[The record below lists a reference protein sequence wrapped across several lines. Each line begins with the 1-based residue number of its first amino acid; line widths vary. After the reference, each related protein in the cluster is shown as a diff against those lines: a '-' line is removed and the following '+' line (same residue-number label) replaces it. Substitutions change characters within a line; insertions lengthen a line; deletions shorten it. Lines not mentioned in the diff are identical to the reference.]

1 MSKPSNK
8 IGCDECHWT
17 GYVIDDSATNARA
30 VLCGC
35 IENCEHCGGSGNI
48 LSENENGYSYL
59 ALCHHCGVIRRN
71 VKLYNISG
79 VPSKYSHVLQVDA
92 GLDPKRMN
100 TALQKALKY
109 AKQEFVKKYPTK
121 DGFLLMGPSGLGKT
135 HLAVGTISELT
146 LKHGVKC
153 MFKDFFY
160 LLSELKQAYSS
171 GTPENDVILPL
182 VEADVLVI
190 DELGKGRSNEWELN
204 ILDQLISKRYNASKK
219 TLITTN
225 YVTYDIAKEIGDKH
239 EILEVRVGERIA
251 SRLYEM
257 CEFLYLE
264 GRDFRKEQ
272 KKSQKSQ

>member
-1 MSKPSNK
+1 MAKEARK
-8 IGCDECHWT
+8 TGCDECRWA
-17 GYVIDDSATNARA
+17 GYTIDNSSTNARA
-30 VLCGC
+30 VLCQC
-35 IENCEHCGGSGNI
+35 IENCEECEGSGNK
-48 LSENENGYSYL
+48 LSENENGYSYI
-59 ALCHHCGVIRRN
+59 APCKTCGLIRRN

-79 VPSKYSHVLQVDA
+79 IPAKYSHVLQVDA
-92 GLDPKRMN
+92 GLDPRRMN

-109 AKQEFVKKYPTK
+109 AKDEFVKKYPTK

-160 LLSELKQAYSS
+160 LLSELKQAYSE

-182 VEADVLVI
+182 VETDVLVI

-257 CEFLYLE
+257 CTFLYLE
-264 GRDFRKEQ
+264 GRDFRKER
-272 KKSQKSQ
+272 KKAQKSQ

>member
-1 MSKPSNK
+1 MAKK
-8 IGCDECHWT
+8 AEKLGCDDCNWS
-17 GYVIDDSATNARA
+17 GYVIDNSNSNARA
-30 VLCGC
+30 ILCKC
-35 IENCEHCGGSGNI
+35 IEECPHCGGSGNI
-48 LSENENGYSYL
+48 LSEKEGGYSYV
-59 ALCHHCGVIRRN
+59 APCHSCGVIRRN
-71 VKLYNISG
+71 VKLYNIAG
-79 VPSKYSHVLQVDA
+79 IPAKYSHVVQVDA
-92 GLDPKRMN
+92 GLELKRMN
-100 TALQKALKY
+100 PALQRALKY
-109 AKQEFVKKYPTK
+109 AKEEFVKKYPTK

-160 LLSELKQAYSS
+160 LLSELKQAYSE
-171 GTPENDVILPL
+171 GTPENDVIMPL

-225 YVTYDIAKEIGDKH
+225 YVTYNIAQEIGDKH

-251 SRLYEM
+251 SRLHEM
-257 CEFLYLE
+257 CEFLYLK
-264 GRDFRKEQ
+264 GKDYRKER
-272 KKSQKSQ
+272 KKA